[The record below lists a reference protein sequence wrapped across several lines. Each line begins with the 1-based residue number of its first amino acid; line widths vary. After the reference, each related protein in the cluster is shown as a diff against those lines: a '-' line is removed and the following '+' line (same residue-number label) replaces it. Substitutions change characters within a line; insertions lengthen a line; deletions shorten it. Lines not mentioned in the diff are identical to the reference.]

1 MPSFVLDSD
10 NLDNYRPWLRRARE
24 WARKQG
30 GDIMEQHLIGQI
42 VPAGELTDEAIAT
55 ADVQVIGHTAD
66 EGVGTEGG
74 RRRQI
79 RNPELMQ
86 DAEDAARQYAQAG
99 LSALPV
105 ATQIAMTTAQ
115 ITRYNSVQT
124 QSAAWTQ
131 REDTLCDALNNIL
144 DAPVCRR
151 VAGQVLA
158 TAAHRFNVQ
167 QINKSAV
174 IQDQGNYELFMN
186 YQSFVIVMYLFVCG
200 L

>member
-10 NLDNYRPWLRRARE
+10 NHDNYRPWLRRARE

-30 GDIMEQHLIGQI
+30 GDIMEQHLIRQI

-66 EGVGTEGG
+66 EGVGAEGG

-79 RNPELMQ
+79 RNPELMP

-105 ATQIAMTTAQ
+105 ATQIAMTAAQ

-124 QSAAWTQ
+124 QSAASTDCEQ
-131 REDTLCDALNNIL
+131 SDTPL
-144 DAPVCRR
+144 P
-151 VAGQVLA
+151 G
-158 TAAHRFNVQ
+158 
-167 QINKSAV
+167 
-174 IQDQGNYELFMN
+174 
-186 YQSFVIVMYLFVCG
+186 IV
-200 L
+200 